1 MKSGIKQLEGFLSK
15 EISKYPEV
23 ELDYTI
29 ILENKK
35 YEDLDKVLKSF
46 FSKLVKSYR
55 LVAVS
60 ESKYLIRYTLG
71 SDTKTLEQK
80 ELQTFKE
87 RFIEHIKAS
96 GLKILE

>member
-1 MKSGIKQLEGFLSK
+1 MPNLHDGLYLAFS
-15 EISKYPEV
+15 Y
-23 ELDYTI
+23 
-29 ILENKK
+29 
-35 YEDLDKVLKSF
+35 LDKVLKSF

-55 LVAVS
+55 LVEVY
-60 ESKYLIRYTLG
+60 ENKYLIRYTLG